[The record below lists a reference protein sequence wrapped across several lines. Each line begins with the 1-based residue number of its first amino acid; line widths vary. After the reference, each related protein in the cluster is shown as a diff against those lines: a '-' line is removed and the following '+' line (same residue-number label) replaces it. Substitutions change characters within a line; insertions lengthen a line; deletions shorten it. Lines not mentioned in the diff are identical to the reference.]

1 MLSLGE
7 HSVFEKGVSMIPR
20 KTPVL
25 VLDLA
30 MAVIASSTTPLV
42 LLDADLN
49 VIAASLSF
57 CGTFQLSPDIIAG
70 HPLASSVR
78 ANGMCRNFRLC

>member
-20 KTPVL
+20 KPPVS

-30 MAVIASSTTPLV
+30 MAVIASSTTPLCCSMP
-42 LLDADLN
+42 
-49 VIAASLSF
+49 I
-57 CGTFQLSPDIIAG
+57 
-70 HPLASSVR
+70 
-78 ANGMCRNFRLC
+78 